1 VIDYGLTHW
10 CIIFCKAKGK
20 KSCNRLT
27 HNNTNLFKHPKV
39 INKKA
44 ALNVESGDFI
54 AKLNVYLTVLGSQQK
69 TLQIKFLTKNQVKS
83 TLLNYRVRWKYAI
96 IIFTVWKYAIGIS
109 LTGGCHH
116 SH

>member
-1 VIDYGLTHW
+1 
-10 CIIFCKAKGK
+10 
-20 KSCNRLT
+20 
-27 HNNTNLFKHPKV
+27 LFRHPKV
-39 INKKA
+39 VNKKA
-44 ALNVESGDFI
+44 APNVESGDFI
-54 AKLNVYLTVLGSQQK
+54 AKLNVYEDYVRQPTK